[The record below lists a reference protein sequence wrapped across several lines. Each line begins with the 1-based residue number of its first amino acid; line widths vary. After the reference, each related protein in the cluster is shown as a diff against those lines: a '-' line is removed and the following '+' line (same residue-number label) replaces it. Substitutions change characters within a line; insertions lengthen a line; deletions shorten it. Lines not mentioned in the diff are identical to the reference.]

1 MMTGPC
7 AEAGVDMD
15 YDVARL
21 APLDCARLINSIV
34 VPRPIA
40 WGDES

>member
-7 AEAGVDMD
+7 AEAGVDTD

-21 APLDCARLINSIV
+21 APLDCARHQQHRRSETHRL
-34 VPRPIA
+34 
-40 WGDES
+40 GDGS